1 MLDEKTE
8 LAKADKEKA
17 ELVVNNALIN
27 GLSATLREKQQYGL
41 TFPADYNPTNALMGA
56 YLVLKDTTDNNKKPV
71 LESCTT
77 DSIQN
82 SLLNMV
88 TAGLSVDKKQGYF
101 IAYGGKL
108 QFQKSYFG
116 NVTIARRYGLK
127 SINAEVIYE
136 DDKFKM
142 RKEDAKTVIESHEQD
157 FINIDNDKIIGAYA
171 VAVMQDGEKIAEVMN
186 ITQLRKAWAQRPG
199 GLKEDAGSTHVKF
212 RDQMAKKTVMNRL
225 LKAIV
230 NTHGDGHVSDTYDE
244 LEALEHVD
252 MVSED
257 VQHEVQQN
265 ANTEEFEPDD
275 IVVKPTELPEDD
287 EDLPDFMRG

>member
-1 MLDEKTE
+1 MQEKKSE
-8 LAKADKEKA
+8 LSKAGKEQA
-17 ELVVNNALIN
+17 EIVINNALIN
-27 GLSATLREKQQYGL
+27 GLSATLKEKQQYGL
-41 TFPADYNPTNALMGA
+41 TFPSDYNPTNALMGA
-56 YLVLKDTTDNNKKPV
+56 YLVLKDTTDINKKPV
-71 LESCTT
+71 LETCTT

-136 DDKFKM
+136 GDKFRM
-142 RKEDAKTVIESHEQD
+142 HKEDAKTIIESHEQD
-157 FINIDNDKIIGAYA
+157 FTNIDNDKIIGAYA
-171 VAVMQDGEKIAEVMN
+171 VAIMQDGEKVAEVMN
-186 ITQLRKAWAQRPG
+186 ISQLRKSWAQRPG

-225 LKAIV
+225 LKSIV
-230 NTHGDGHVSDTYDE
+230 NTHGDGHVSAVYDE
-244 LEALEHVD
+244 LEELEHVD

-257 VQHEVQQN
+257 VRHEVQQN
-265 ANTEEFEPDD
+265 ANTEEFEPED
-275 IVVKPTELPEDD
+275 IVVNPTEIPEDD
-287 EDLPDFMRG
+287 EDLPDFMKG